1 MNHYAKRRKNRKVN
15 SRITMRIIEFHQKG
29 YQMDFLQVN
38 DYALSCLQKEAVFPS
53 EEVSV
58 YLIDC
63 CFNVLSRSFTYIH
76 TVVTADGIK
85 GLLLGD
91 KIAFMLKRPVT
102 ND

>member
-1 MNHYAKRRKNRKVN
+1 
-15 SRITMRIIEFHQKG
+15 
-29 YQMDFLQVN
+29 
-38 DYALSCLQKEAVFPS
+38 
-53 EEVSV
+53 
-58 YLIDC
+58 LIDC

-76 TVVTADGIK
+76 TVVTADGNK

>member
-1 MNHYAKRRKNRKVN
+1 MNHYAKPRKNRKVN

-29 YQMDFLQVN
+29 YQMDFLQIN